1 MVRRQSGNPFFG
13 IVILMVLLIMLWL
26 AVSAVKGIF
35 TLLSWFALPLFI
47 FAMIMNYTVVVDYF
61 KWLWKM
67 LREDT
72 IKGIIYTGLSA
83 LAYPLVSA
91 YLALKAFNNNR
102 WTNPKAEGKTKQGE
116 YIGYEEVPEDEDFLE
131 LPEIESLKETKD
143 SNKYDDMF

>member
-61 KWLWKM
+61 KWL
-67 LREDT
+67 
-72 IKGIIYTGLSA
+72 
-83 LAYPLVSA
+83 
-91 YLALKAFNNNR
+91 
-102 WTNPKAEGKTKQGE
+102 
-116 YIGYEEVPEDEDFLE
+116 
-131 LPEIESLKETKD
+131 
-143 SNKYDDMF
+143 